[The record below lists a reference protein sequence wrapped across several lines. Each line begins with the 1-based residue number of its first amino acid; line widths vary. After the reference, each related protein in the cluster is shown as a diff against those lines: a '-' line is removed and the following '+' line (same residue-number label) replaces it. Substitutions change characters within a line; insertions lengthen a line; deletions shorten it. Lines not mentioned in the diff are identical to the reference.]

1 MPGGGLETDDY
12 INTPKTTSDHWYF
25 VIENSLS
32 REVREE
38 TGLEIEQVRY
48 LLDMVFIRPDGI
60 PAIILSFYAKY
71 KSGEVALDEDTINS
85 AWATAEECQNYNLI
99 EGILEEIEMTDK
111 ILKGG
116 NENEI
121 LTATNLRK

>member
-1 MPGGGLETDDY
+1 METDDY

>member
-1 MPGGGLETDDY
+1 LETDDY